1 MAKLDDILQTVRAEL
16 GAEFIS
22 ANVVGMDGLPIAT
35 LSADSNY
42 DDSVAA
48 ARFAMVMKLASK
60 VSGKIEM
67 GDVEDTLTTTEN
79 SLLLTRFL
87 GDGSYYWGMFV
98 TEDATLGMVRM
109 IMNEYADYLWDAV
122 PR

>member
-1 MAKLDDILQTVRAEL
+1 MAKLNDILQIVRDEL

-22 ANVVGMDGLPIAT
+22 ANVVGMDGLPIAS
-35 LSADSNY
+35 LSANADH

-60 VSGKIEM
+60 VAGKIEM
-67 GDVEDTLTTTEN
+67 GDVEDTLTTAEG

-87 GDGSYYWGMFV
+87 GDGSYYWGLYV

-109 IMNEYADYLWDAV
+109 IMNEYTDHLWDAV